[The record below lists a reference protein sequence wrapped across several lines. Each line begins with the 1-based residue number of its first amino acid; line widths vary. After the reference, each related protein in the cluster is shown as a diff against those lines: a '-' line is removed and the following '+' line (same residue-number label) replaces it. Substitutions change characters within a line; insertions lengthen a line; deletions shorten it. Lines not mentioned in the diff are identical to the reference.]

1 MRSIGRGI
9 CFLLLVGVGSARA
22 EQARWNVHLEQGAIF
37 TIQQPERPTNEQRV
51 GPAGYHL
58 RIGVEYEPHERIGFE
73 GGYAFDAL
81 FPELRVVTSGQF
93 GQQSFFG
100 GVRVRPWYYHPGGFP
115 YGSRNLQPRRRP
127 RIAVLSDF
135 WIDAHVGVSLA
146 DRTRLLYDVGAGVR
160 FPVVWPIQLG
170 GFVRWQH
177 LISFGEPRE
186 TTFKQII
193 LGLTISAG
201 FLPVHKPKDQDRD
214 GVPDSEDR
222 CPDTSRRTNVNEVG
236 CPAQKDVAPSKGGRP
251 ECSDT
256 DLDGVC
262 DGRDL
267 CPDTPLGTPIDAK
280 GCPLDNE
287 TPEQK

>member
-1 MRSIGRGI
+1 MRSIGRGVFI
-9 CFLLLVGVGSARA
+9 LLLVGLGSARG
-22 EQARWNVHLEQGAIF
+22 EQARWNIHLEQGAIF

-58 RIGVEYEPHERIGFE
+58 RIGVEYEPQERIGFE
-73 GGYAFDAL
+73 AGYAFDAL
-81 FPELRVVTSGQF
+81 FPELRVVSSGQF
-93 GQQSFFG
+93 GQQAFFG
-100 GVRVRPWYYHPGGFP
+100 GVRVRPWYYRPGGFP
-115 YGSRNLQPRRRP
+115 YGSRNRQPAQRP

-160 FPVVWPIQLG
+160 FPVAWPIQLG
-170 GFVRWQH
+170 GFIRWQH
-177 LISFGEPRE
+177 LIAFGAAE

-193 LGLTISAG
+193 VGLTFSAG
-201 FLPVHKPKDQDRD
+201 FRPVHSPRDQDRD

-222 CPDTSRRTNVNEVG
+222 CPDTPRRTDVNEFG
-236 CPAQKDVAPSKGGRP
+236 CPAQKEVAPTKGKP

-287 TPEQK
+287 NTEQK

>member
-1 MRSIGRGI
+1 MRSIGRGVW
-9 CFLLLVGVGSARA
+9 FLLLVGVGSARA
-22 EQARWNVHLEQGAIF
+22 EQARWNIHLEQGAIF
-37 TIQQPERPTNEQRV
+37 TIGQPERPTSEQRV

-58 RIGVEYEPHERIGFE
+58 RLGVEYEPHERIGVE

-81 FPELRVVTSGQF
+81 FPEVRVTPTGQF
-93 GQQSFFG
+93 GQQAFFG

-115 YGSRNLQPRRRP
+115 YGSHSPQPPQRP

-146 DRTRLLYDVGAGVR
+146 DRTRLLYDVGTGVR

-170 GFVRWQH
+170 AFVRWQQ
-177 LISFGEPRE
+177 LIAFGEVRE

-193 LGLTISAG
+193 IGLTISAG
-201 FLPVHKPKDQDRD
+201 FLPVYRPRDRDRD

-222 CPDTSRRTNVNEVG
+222 CPDTPRRTNVNEAG
-236 CPAQKDVAPSKGGRP
+236 CPAQKDVAPPKGTP
-251 ECSDT
+251 ACADT

-262 DGRDL
+262 DGQDL
-267 CPDTPLGTPIDAK
+267 CPDTPLGTPIDPK
-280 GCPLDNE
+280 GCPLDSEN
-287 TPEQK
+287 PAQK